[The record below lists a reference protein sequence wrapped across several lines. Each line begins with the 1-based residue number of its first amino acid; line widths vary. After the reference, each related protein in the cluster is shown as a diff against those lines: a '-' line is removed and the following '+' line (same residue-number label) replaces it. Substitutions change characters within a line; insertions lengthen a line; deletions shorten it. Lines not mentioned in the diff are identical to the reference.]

1 MKVIWVI
8 TVLMW
13 YQNIDTPIQTEYLLK
28 SFETKV
34 ECLDYVFWNKKTLV
48 KALTAEHG
56 AREAE
61 LLKTWAFYCENRPL
75 EEV

>member
-1 MKVIWVI
+1 M
-8 TVLMW
+8 
-13 YQNIDTPIQTEYLLK
+13 K

-48 KALTAEHG
+48 QELTAEHG
-56 AREAE
+56 EREAE
-61 LLKTWAFYCENRPL
+61 LLKTWAFYCENRPV